1 MIGIIDY
8 GVGNILS
15 VANMVKKVGGI
26 PIIIKNHNELNTL
39 KPNKIILPGVGSFD
53 ASVLL
58 LHDGGWVKEL
68 NKFIE
73 QPKNKLL
80 GICLGMQLM
89 FEGSDE
95 GSLSGLGWIKGKVKK
110 FIFNGN
116 KIKVPH
122 MGWNIIHP
130 RKNNKLFDLNNEEKR
145 FYFVH
150 SYYANCVDKNDVTA
164 TCNYGFD
171 FTCAIEKNN
180 IMGVQ
185 FHPEKS
191 HRFGMALMKKF
202 LELK

>member
-1 MIGIIDY
+1 MKIGIINY
-8 GVGNILS
+8 GSGNLGS
-15 VANMVKKVGGI
+15 VYNIIKRIGGI
-26 PIIIKNHNELNTL
+26 PIVINNIKELKNIDI
-39 KPNKIILPGVGSFD
+39 NKLMLPCVGSFD
-53 ASVLL
+53 HAMSLL
-58 LHDGGWVKEL
+58 KSGDWVDEL
-68 NKFIE
+68 NKFIKK
-73 QPKNKLL
+73 PGNNLL

-89 FEGSDE
+89 FDGSDE
-95 GSLSGLGWIKGKVKK
+95 GRLPGLGWIKGKVKK
-110 FIFNGN
+110 FTFNGN

-130 RKNNKLFDLNNEEKR
+130 RNNNKLFDLNNDEKR

-150 SYYANCVDKNDVTA
+150 SYYANCVDKNDVAA

-202 LELK
+202 TEL